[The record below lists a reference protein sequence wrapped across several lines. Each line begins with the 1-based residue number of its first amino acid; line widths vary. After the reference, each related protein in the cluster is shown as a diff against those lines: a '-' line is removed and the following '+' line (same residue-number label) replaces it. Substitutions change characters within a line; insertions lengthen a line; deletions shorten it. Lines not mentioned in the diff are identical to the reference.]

1 MTLRQRGGPAI
12 SSQVGLAKDRC
23 WTRVGVG
30 GWKGPAF
37 SGVSLWRNSV
47 YSHENNTH
55 KISHLHTS
63 SLTGAAGVDKLGVLR
78 PDTQE
83 EGIIWRN
90 SVYSHE
96 NNLHKEY
103 HQYNLTLLETELVA
117 VLRTGGARVDKSGV
131 LRPDTQEEGIIWR
144 NSVYSHENNLHKEYH
159 QYTLT
164 LLETELEV
172 VLRTAGGLTFP
183 LLLGLEL
190 EDLITGLTF
199 LGLADPEDAASSGT
213 AGSFGILN

>member
-103 HQYNLTLLETELVA
+103 HQY
-117 VLRTGGARVDKSGV
+117 
-131 LRPDTQEEGIIWR
+131 
-144 NSVYSHENNLHKEYH
+144 
-159 QYTLT
+159 TLT